1 MIMTR
6 AWPARADDFYSDRL
20 RAGKDDFRAKHFREA
35 ADELR
40 IAAFGFL
47 DDPPML
53 SESLVRLSLAQA
65 AIQPPADFGPTLT
78 RFLDVERRFG
88 AFGKA
93 SIEPELRAEFQ
104 TLLAQ
109 HVSAQTLSEIPSLA
123 SMVETPDQKIAKLA
137 PREQERSL
145 EAEADREPKSAKW
158 PLALCRLAL
167 ESGDAKMMQKWASRA
182 LAIEPENHEALAFRA
197 HAFALRGN
205 CDRAAADL
213 KILSKEDEEKWP
225 MLFADDFVCLAA
237 RKDWA
242 GAAEAFLKV
251 PADAASRKDV
261 EAART
266 KLDKTQAEGQAKL
279 EKAQAEDQAKV
290 EQAQAEDQ
298 AKVKKAQ
305 AEGQAKTEKAQAA
318 EWSKREKAP
327 PQEASEPEKPTEEA
341 RRTEREPESPPPP
354 VDSPPSR
361 TPGDLAESR
370 KLLLAGK
377 AAEAERQIRGFVA
390 ADPRRRD
397 ARLALLEAACLAKDW
412 SAASEQIPLIVPF
425 RDGEEPFEFY
435 SAVVFF
441 ETGRLAEARRHLERA
456 RPKIME
462 TPYTDYY
469 SKKILGP

>member
-35 ADELR
+35 ANELR

-104 TLLAQ
+104 ALLAQ
-109 HVSAQTLSEIPSLA
+109 HVPAQTLSEIPSLA

-242 GAAEAFLKV
+242 GAADAFSKV

-261 EAART
+261 EAAKA
-266 KLDKTQAEGQAKL
+266 KLDRAQAEGQAKT
-279 EKAQAEDQAKV
+279 E
-290 EQAQAEDQ
+290 
-298 AKVKKAQ
+298 KAQ
-305 AEGQAKTEKAQAA
+305 AEGQAKTEKAQAEA
-318 EWSKREKAP
+318 QAKTEKAQAQDRAKLEKAP
-327 PQEASEPEKPTEEA
+327 PERGTEPEKPSEEA
-341 RRTEREPESPPPP
+341 RRAEKEPESPPPP

-361 TPGDLAESR
+361 AQADLAESR

-377 AAEAERQIRGFVA
+377 AAEAERQIRGIVA

-412 SAASEQIPLIVPF
+412 SGASEQIPLIAPF

-441 ETGRLAEARRHLERA
+441 ETGRLPEARKHLERA